1 MLQPPELDMRDSSSE
16 KCSFAETLPFENEQ
30 VESFEDGC
38 NQSDFFFASIFPPHL
53 TKLRQEVRR
62 RVS

>member
-38 NQSDFFFASIFPPHL
+38 NQSDFFFCLHL
-53 TKLRQEVRR
+53 SSSFNETQTR
-62 RVS
+62 S